1 MDTATETIEFLEKKD
16 PTPLVDAAEPATAV
30 LADSEMSDGVV
41 PSVKLLP
48 HVELKMLEVELGIKP
63 G

>member
-1 MDTATETIEFLEKKD
+1 VDTATATMELVEKEAAL
-16 PTPLVDAAEPATAV
+16 LVDAAEPAEAV
-30 LADSEMSDGVV
+30 LADSEMSDGVA

-48 HVELKMLEVELGIKP
+48 HVELKLLELGIKP